1 MTAQRRIPLVEDDW
15 LIAADHTDTLEQV
28 GYQVFGPVSSVS
40 AALQMIDG
48 LHIDAAVLDLN
59 LNGQAS
65 YPIAELLILN
75 GIRFLFVC
83 GYSVHDLRKEFAN
96 ARLLPK
102 PIDNNALLSTM
113 GELMKAA

>member
-1 MTAQRRIPLVEDDW
+1 MTAQRRIPVVEDDW

-48 LHIDAAVLDLN
+48 PHIDAAVLDLN

-65 YPIAELLILN
+65 YPIAELLILM
-75 GIRFLFVC
+75 GFGSCSFAAIRCMIC
-83 GYSVHDLRKEFAN
+83 GKN
-96 ARLLPK
+96 LPMRGCCRN
-102 PIDNNALLSTM
+102 PSTTTHCCRPW
-113 GELMKAA
+113 AS